1 MAELKLALRMLMR
14 DWRAGELRVLALSLV
29 VAVASVTSVGFFGD
43 RVRQALVRD
52 AHQLLGADMV
62 LVGDYPWDAA
72 IRDEAVKRGLAVA
85 DVANFISMTRHGEA
99 AQLTGMRAVS
109 EGFPLRGKL
118 RVTSALNEPDN
129 ETSAV
134 PLPGA
139 AWVDER
145 MAQALGLKVGDAVEV
160 GKLKLTVGAIVTLE
174 PDRSASFFN
183 FAPRLMMRIEDLAAS
198 GLVTTGSRVRYSLL
212 VAGERETVV
221 AFERWVKP
229 KLERGQRLESLISAR
244 PEVGNTL
251 DRAQN
256 FVGLTALLAVI
267 LAAVAVSLSTRRYSM
282 RHQDAYAVMRCFGAT
297 APRLFRLAA
306 AEFAMLAV
314 AASAIG
320 CAIGYAAQYVIAAF
334 VAEFVGAKLPPPSV
348 LPAAQ
353 GFLIG
358 FVLLLGFAL
367 PPLLQLRNVPA
378 LRVLRRDVGLP
389 KQGTLL
395 AYGVGADL
403 LAVLLI
409 WQVGDL
415 KLGLVVLG
423 GFGFAFLAFGLL
435 AFAAL
440 RAIGKLGQTASG
452 GKGRSQSTSR
462 AGNPSRAGNLSRAGN
477 PSRAGNTWRMSMMGL
492 ANLRRHA
499 QNNTVQVLAL
509 TMGLTAI
516 LLLSFTRDDLLNTWQ
531 ASVPPD
537 APNRFIINIQPEQRG
552 PLLETFAQNGVAAPV
567 IYPMIR
573 GRLTERNGEAVNLDD
588 LEGRDRRMAQREF
601 NLSYM
606 AMMQPS
612 NELVEGKWFTRE
624 DMSGA
629 PNTGALSVEQGLAQ
643 RLGWKIGDKLTWQIA
658 GENFTAPITSIRK
671 LDWNSMQ
678 VNFFVIASPGLFDRA
693 PTSYITSFH
702 LPEAKAAFNGI
713 VSQRFSNL
721 TVVDMSAIIR
731 QAQGVIAQVVKAVQ
745 FVFLFALVAGVLV
758 LYAALLST
766 QDERQ
771 QEAALMRALGASR
784 SQILA
789 TQRTEFA
796 VLGLLAGLLAAV
808 GATGIG
814 YLIATKVFQFPY
826 QVNHWI
832 WLAGPIAGLACVSL
846 NAWAGARAALNHP
859 PLLALREA

>member
-1 MAELKLALRMLMR
+1 
-14 DWRAGELRVLALSLV
+14 
-29 VAVASVTSVGFFGD
+29 
-43 RVRQALVRD
+43 
-52 AHQLLGADMV
+52 MV
-62 LVGDYPWDAA
+62 LVGDYPWNAA
-72 IRDEAVKRGLAVA
+72 IGDEAVKRGLAVA
-85 DVANFISMTRHGEA
+85 DVANFISMTRNGDN

-118 RVTSALNEPDN
+118 RVTEVLNEPDQ

-134 PLPGA
+134 PPPGA
-139 AWVDER
+139 AWIDER
-145 MAQALGLKVGDAVEV
+145 MAQALDLKVSDVVEV
-160 GKLKLTVGAIVTLE
+160 GKLKLTVGAILTLE

-212 VAGERETVV
+212 VAGEHETVV
-221 AFERWVKP
+221 AFENWVKP
-229 KLERGQRLESLISAR
+229 RLERGQRLESLISAR
-244 PEVGNTL
+244 PEVGTTL

-282 RHQDAYAVMRCFGAT
+282 RHQDAYAVMRCFGAS

-306 AEFAMLAV
+306 TEFAMLAV
-314 AASAIG
+314 AASLIG
-320 CAIGYAAQYVIAAF
+320 CAIGFAAQYVIAAF

-389 KQGTLL
+389 QNGTLL
-395 AYGVGADL
+395 AYGIGADL
-403 LAVLLI
+403 LAVLLV

-435 AFAAL
+435 AFVAL
-440 RAIGKLGQTASG
+440 RAIGKLGQSG
-452 GKGRSQSTSR
+452 AAAGKGGARTNS
-462 AGNPSRAGNLSRAGN
+462 
-477 PSRAGNTWRMSMMGL
+477 TWRMSMMGL

-509 TMGLTAI
+509 TMGLIAI

-531 ASVPPD
+531 SSVPPD
-537 APNRFIINIQPEQRG
+537 APNRFVINIQPEQRG
-552 PLLETFAQNGVAAPV
+552 PLLELFTQNGVTAPT

-573 GRLTERNGEAVNLDD
+573 GRLLERNGEAVNLDD

-629 PNTGALSVEQGLAQ
+629 PNTGALSVEQGFAK
-643 RLGWKIGDKLTWQIA
+643 RLGWKLGDRLTWQVA
-658 GENFTAPITSIRK
+658 GENFTAPITSVRK
-671 LDWNSMQ
+671 LDWDSMQ

-702 LPEAKAAFNGI
+702 LPEEKAAFTGVI
-713 VSQRFSNL
+713 SQRFSNL

-745 FVFLFALVAGVLV
+745 FVFLFALAAGVLV

-784 SQILA
+784 RQILA

-796 VLGLLAGLLAAV
+796 VLGLLSGLLAAV
-808 GATGIG
+808 GATAIG
-814 YLIATKVFQFPY
+814 YVIAKVVFQFPY
-826 QVNHWI
+826 AVNHWV
-832 WLAGPIAGLACVSL
+832 WLAGPVAGLVCVSL
-846 NAWAGARAALNHP
+846 NAWAGARAALNPP